1 MSQQIHAKIKRT
13 SKYYGQ
19 TPPGALFPVQ
29 ISPLQRDEYVVSGNN
44 NAYRLRDVNLFI
56 VGEDG
61 YELRI
66 A

>member
-19 TPPGALFPVQ
+19 TQPGKLFPVQ
-29 ISPLQRDEYVVSGNN
+29 ISPLHRDEYVVNGNN
-44 NAYRLRDVNLFI
+44 NFYRLRDVNLFI

>member
-19 TPPGALFPVQ
+19 TKPGAIFPVQ
-29 ISPLQRDEYVVSGNN
+29 ISPLQRDEYVVNGNN
-44 NAYRLRDVNLFI
+44 NCYRLRDVNLFI

-61 YELRI
+61 FQLRI